1 MAKRKKLRLSKTAQN
16 DIEKIDYYSF
26 EKWGAKT
33 ASAYMAGL
41 EARLTALL
49 ETPLLGVDRSDL
61 RPGYRALVS
70 GSHVIYYRVEDELI
84 YILTILH
91 HSQNHET
98 FLAEVDEDLEE
109 KGSLHKAGQ

>member
-1 MAKRKKLRLSKTAQN
+1 MAKRRKLRLSKTAQG

-33 ASAYMAGL
+33 ANAYMAGL

-49 ETPLLGVDRSDL
+49 ETPLLGIDRSDL
-61 RPGYRALVS
+61 RPDCRARVS
-70 GSHVIYYRVEDELI
+70 GSHVIYYRIEDEFI

-91 HSQNHET
+91 HSQDHEA
-98 FLAEVDEDLEE
+98 FLHEAAED
-109 KGSLHKAGQ
+109 

>member
-1 MAKRKKLRLSKTAQN
+1 MAKRRKLRLSKTAQN

-33 ASAYMAGL
+33 ANAYMAGL

-49 ETPLLGVDRSDL
+49 KTPLLGIDRSDL
-61 RPGYRALVS
+61 RPDNRALVS
-70 GSHVIYYRVEDELI
+70 SSHVIYYRVENQFI

-91 HSQNHET
+91 HSQDYEA
-98 FLAEVDEDLEE
+98 FLKEVPEDN
-109 KGSLHKAGQ
+109 

>member
-1 MAKRKKLRLSKTAQN
+1 LRAISGRSEKVAKRRKLRLSKTAQY

-41 EARLTALL
+41 EGRLNALL
-49 ETPLLGVDRSDL
+49 EAPLLGIDRSDL
-61 RPGYRALVS
+61 REGCRALVS
-70 GSHVIYYRVEDELI
+70 GSHVIYYRVEEEFI

-91 HSQNHET
+91 HSQDHEA
-98 FLAEVDEDLEE
+98 FLAEVRED
-109 KGSLHKAGQ
+109 